1 MLPSEKERSKACL
14 VRVILAV
21 FSLMFLFLAGHLE
34 LQAQFRPPAR
44 DRGSLVFSL
53 ENDVWLKQDDGYTN
67 GVQLMWITPELSQ
80 NTGSSFLRWL
90 AGLNRNLLGG
100 ERTAAAN
107 AGEIKPEQRRAGL
120 SLVQGMFT
128 PDNLSEKELIPDDR
142 PYAGLLYASLGLVR
156 LGALRQDSAG
166 LAVGLVGPLSLA
178 GAIQRWL
185 HRTYDW
191 TYPEGW
197 ENQLKNEPVVEL
209 WFNRLWTLVPP
220 RISFHGLQPVVK
232 IGVGA
237 QAGNLLIAAAAV
249 ADLKLGFNLEPQ
261 MDTFTAAPLF
271 NHFIAGRGT
280 RTSVYAFLRLEG
292 RAVARNLLLQ
302 GNTFQESHGVDIHPL
317 YGQLSTGLAYQ
328 SQQAGLVLYFV
339 MRTKEFIGQ
348 KYKEPYFGLTF
359 SFNL

>member
-1 MLPSEKERSKACL
+1 MLPVTKARFKAYPG
-14 VRVILAV
+14 RVIVIALVLAV
-21 FSLMFLFLAGHLE
+21 LAGNLKS
-34 LQAQFRPPAR
+34 QAQFRPPAR

-53 ENDVWLKQDDGYTN
+53 ENDVLLKQDEGYTN

-80 NTGSSFLRWL
+80 NSGSSFLRWL
-90 AGLNRNLLGG
+90 ARINRGLLGADK
-100 ERTAAAN
+100 TATAS
-107 AGEIKPEQRRAGL
+107 GDESKPEQRRAGL
-120 SLVQGMFT
+120 SFVQGMFT

-142 PYAGLLYASLGLVR
+142 PYAGLLYASLGLVK
-156 LGALRQDSAG
+156 LGPLRQDSAG
-166 LAVGLVGPLSLA
+166 LAVGVVGPLSLA
-178 GAIQRWL
+178 GTIQRWL
-185 HRTYDW
+185 HRTYGW

-220 RISFHGLQPVVK
+220 RISFHGLQPVVRA
-232 IGVGA
+232 GAGA
-237 QAGNLLIAAAAV
+237 QVGNLLIAAAAV

-271 NHFIAGRGT
+271 NHFVAGRAT

-302 GNTFQESHGVDIHPL
+302 GNTFRESHGVDIHPF

-328 SQQAGLVLYFV
+328 SKQAALILYFV
-339 MRTKEFIGQ
+339 MRTREFVGQ
-348 KYKEPYFGLTF
+348 KYREPYFGLTF

>member
-1 MLPSEKERSKACL
+1 MLLTTKKRLKVYPG
-14 VRVILAV
+14 RVIIITLVLAV
-21 FSLMFLFLAGHLE
+21 LAGDLRS
-34 LQAQFRPPAR
+34 QAQFRPPAR

-67 GVQLMWITPELSQ
+67 GVQLMWITPELSK
-80 NTGSSFLRWL
+80 NSGSSFLKWL
-90 AGLNRNLLGG
+90 ARLNRGLLGA
-100 ERTAAAN
+100 EKTSAAVREEN
-107 AGEIKPEQRRAGL
+107 WPEQRRAGL

-142 PYAGLLYASLGLVR
+142 PYAGLLYASLGLVK
-156 LGALRQDSAG
+156 LGPLRQDSVG
-166 LAVGLVGPLSLA
+166 LAFGVVGPLSLA
-178 GAIQRWL
+178 GTIQRWL
-185 HRTYDW
+185 HRTYGW

-220 RISFHGLQPVVK
+220 RISFHGLRPVVK
-232 IGVGA
+232 AGAGA
-237 QAGNLLIAAAAV
+237 QVGNLLIAAAAV
-249 ADLKLGFNLEPQ
+249 ADLTLGFNLEPQ

-271 NHFIAGRGT
+271 NHFVASRAT

-302 GNTFQESHGVDIHPL
+302 GNTFRESHGVDIHPL

-328 SQQAGLVLYFV
+328 SQQSALILYFV
-339 MRTKEFIGQ
+339 MRTREFVGQ
-348 KYKEPYFGLTF
+348 KYREPYFGLTF

>member
-1 MLPSEKERSKACL
+1 MCPFLGKTSKCAVARVAGACL
-14 VRVILAV
+14 LLLS
-21 FSLMFLFLAGHLE
+21 FGLSFE

-44 DRGSLVFSL
+44 DRGSFVFSL
-53 ENDVWLKQDDGYTN
+53 ENDVLLKQDEGYTN
-67 GVQLMWITPELSQ
+67 GVQFMWITPELSQ
-80 NTGSSFLRWL
+80 NSESSFLKWL
-90 AGLNRNLLGG
+90 AGLNRRLLGG
-100 ERTAAAN
+100 AQNGPGDKGQLRLT
-107 AGEIKPEQRRAGL
+107 QRRASL

-142 PYAGLLYASLGLVR
+142 PYAGLLYVSLGLVK
-156 LGALRQDSAG
+156 LGQLRQDSVG
-166 LAVGLVGPLSLA
+166 LAVGVVGPLSLA
-178 GAIQRWL
+178 GTIQRWL
-185 HRTYDW
+185 HRTYGW

-232 IGVGA
+232 AGAGA
-237 QAGNLLIAAAAV
+237 QVGNLLIASSVV

-271 NHFIAGRGT
+271 NHFFAGRAT
-280 RTSVYAFLRLEG
+280 RTSVYAFVRLEG

-302 GNTFQESHGVDIHPL
+302 GNTFQESHGVDIHRL

-328 SQQAGLVLYFV
+328 SRQAGLLLYFV
-339 MRTKEFIGQ
+339 MRTREFVGQ
-348 KYKEPYFGLTF
+348 KYREPYFGLTF